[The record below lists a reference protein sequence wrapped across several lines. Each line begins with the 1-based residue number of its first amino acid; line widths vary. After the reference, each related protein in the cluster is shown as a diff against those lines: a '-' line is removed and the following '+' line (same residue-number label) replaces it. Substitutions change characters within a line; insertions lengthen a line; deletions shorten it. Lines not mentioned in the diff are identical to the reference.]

1 MPEYIGL
8 FCNEPMDAKD
18 RCDYTCT
25 CNHVINDERLI
36 ERYYRKHHNL
46 VNVHF
51 VAMAIASTLN

>member
-1 MPEYIGL
+1 
-8 FCNEPMDAKD
+8 MDAKD

>member
-1 MPEYIGL
+1 
-8 FCNEPMDAKD
+8 MDAKD

-36 ERYYRKHHNL
+36 IVLIERYYRKHHNL
-46 VNVHF
+46 VNVLF